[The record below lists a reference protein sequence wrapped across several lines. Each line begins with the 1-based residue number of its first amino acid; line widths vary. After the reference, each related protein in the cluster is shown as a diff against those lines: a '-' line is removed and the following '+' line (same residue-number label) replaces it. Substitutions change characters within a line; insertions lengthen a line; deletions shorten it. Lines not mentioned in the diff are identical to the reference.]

1 MSDRAGLE
9 ARLHRELQ
17 RALAADQT
25 LPGIILAVRGPR
37 LGFDWSCAVT
47 QMGVPVQSAGMALRI
62 ASVTKVY
69 TAAAILRLVEQ
80 RRLGLFDPVAALL
93 SPEAGALLAG
103 HGFAPSTITLYHLLT
118 HTSGLHDHAG
128 PLSPYAE
135 LCMADPARVWTRHEQ
150 LQLGVGMGP
159 PIAPPGTHFSYSDTG
174 YILLGEVIE
183 RLTGM
188 ALGLAVRQLVGFE
201 RLGLG
206 QTWWE
211 IDESPPPGVLRAAQ
225 RMGELDVASI
235 HPSSDLFGGGG
246 LVATMGDLVTFLRAL
261 LRGQVFEH
269 PQTLAAALMTPSVTF
284 TPPGLLHSA
293 LLRGNVF
300 AGRQCLGHGGFWGV
314 QMADLPDLDI
324 TFALSWGQ
332 ATCGPATSGLE
343 GGGNIVDR
351 LVAIILEHAAA

>member
-1 MSDRAGLE
+1 MSGPSGLE
-9 ARLHRELQ
+9 AQLQREMQ
-17 RALAADQT
+17 RALAADPS
-25 LPGIILAVRGPR
+25 LPAIILAIRAPQ
-37 LGFDWSCAVT
+37 LGCDWAGAVT
-47 QMGVPVQSAGMALRI
+47 QAGISRQSPAMALRI

-80 RRLGLFDPVAALL
+80 RRLGLFDRIDGLL
-93 SPEAGALLAG
+93 SPEAADLLAD
-103 HGFAPSTITLYHLLT
+103 HGYPAADIALYHLLT
-118 HTSGLHDHAG
+118 HTAGLHDHAG

-150 LQLGVGMGP
+150 LRLGLGMGP
-159 PIAPPGTHFSYSDTG
+159 PLAPPGTHFSYSDTG

-183 RLTGM
+183 RVTGM
-188 ALGLAVRQLVGFE
+188 VLGPAVRQLIGYE
-201 RLGLG
+201 RLGLA
-206 QTWWE
+206 QTWWD
-211 IDESPPPGVLRAAQ
+211 IDEVPPVGAERAAQ
-225 RMGELDVASI
+225 RMEELEVAAI

-261 LRGQVFEH
+261 LRGHVFEH

-284 TPPGLLHSA
+284 TPPALLHSA

-314 QMADLPDLDI
+314 QMADLSDLDV

-332 ATCGPATSGLE
+332 ARCGPATSGLE

-351 LVAIILEHAAA
+351 LVAIILEHASP